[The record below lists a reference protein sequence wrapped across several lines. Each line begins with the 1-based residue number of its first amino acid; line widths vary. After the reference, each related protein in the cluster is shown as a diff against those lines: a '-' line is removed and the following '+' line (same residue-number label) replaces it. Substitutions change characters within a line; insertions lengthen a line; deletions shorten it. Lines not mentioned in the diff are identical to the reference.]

1 MASIRFGYVVHET
14 LSLLSLIRAR
24 LKDGKYHS
32 STIQYVYESVYW
44 ENVKTVEKVTIEIK
58 INKDSIKIDPYY
70 SVVKAM
76 LGNPLKVATVGHI
89 PKEISKDVY
98 FFLKEE
104 GGKVKGF
111 FFTKYRLSLIPAG
124 RLKIPPIL
132 SFKSLQCLPHQK
144 IKVILTQLYSW
155 EFEAKKDDVTEDQ
168 NEEAIETIIE
178 KDQEIEV
185 VKTKKKRKPQQVHGL
200 VDETVDKGYSEVI
213 KAKVKRKPLLIND
226 SETDLNKIVEK

>member
-1 MASIRFGYVVHET
+1 MASIQFGYVVHET

-44 ENVKTVEKVTIEIK
+44 ENVKAAEKVTIEIK
-58 INKDSIKIDPYY
+58 TNKDSIKIDPYY

-89 PKEISKDVY
+89 PQEISRDVY

-111 FFTKYRLSLIPAG
+111 FLY
-124 RLKIPPIL
+124 KI
-132 SFKSLQCLPHQK
+132 
-144 IKVILTQLYSW
+144 
-155 EFEAKKDDVTEDQ
+155 
-168 NEEAIETIIE
+168 
-178 KDQEIEV
+178 
-185 VKTKKKRKPQQVHGL
+185 
-200 VDETVDKGYSEVI
+200 
-213 KAKVKRKPLLIND
+213 
-226 SETDLNKIVEK
+226 